1 MKIYIMFKLTK
12 LEANELITICDKL
25 SDNINLAANTAALLT
40 CKRIVAAHA
49 LKNIL
54 LSCGK
59 LTLS

>member
-1 MKIYIMFKLTK
+1 MFNMAK
-12 LEANELITICDKL
+12 LEWDELITICDKL
-25 SDNINLAANTAALLT
+25 FVIVNLAANSGALLT